1 MAHEFSLRV
10 YYSDTDAGGIV
21 YHAKYLDF
29 AEHARTEM
37 LRSVSVGRLG
47 QVELMA
53 QKRIAYV
60 VKSVSVEYH
69 TPALLDD
76 ELRVLTTLEQAKRFS
91 MVFLQRVMRGE
102 DEIATLRVRVASVNL
117 ATLRPEAFGSWFA
130 DAVANL

>member
-91 MVFLQRVMRGE
+91 MVFLQRVMRGGE
-102 DEIATLRVRVASVNL
+102 EIATLRVKVASVNL
-117 ATLRPEAFGSWFA
+117 DTLRPEAFGSWFA

>member
-1 MAHEFSLRV
+1 MAHEFVLRV

-47 QVELMA
+47 QVGLMA

-117 ATLRPEAFGSWFA
+117 DTLRPEAFGSWFA